1 MREKRKKKNVKFFTD
16 AGFMATLDFIT
27 NHFTFRGRKEGIY
40 IRDDSVKARHLRSLS
55 YQIM

>member
-27 NHFTFRGRKEGIY
+27 NHFTGEKKEYIY
-40 IRDDSVKARHLRSLS
+40 VTIP
-55 YQIM
+55 